1 MLQMAHIIITITI
14 NIIIIISMTIKNS
27 HPRKEKENLS
37 EEIFSATKGNRVNRN
52 LGQSDDWSPS
62 HYLADND
69 EEDGDA
75 SDLWLDPCFIIQ
87 TGATPTPQ
95 TAEHC
100 IADCSSLWIIHR
112 ASYLTRYNCY
122 SRSNCFICFWVEL
135 TDGSVAKWHHCHLFQ
150 KHHQAPWLLYTCV
163 HTYPITQVRVNYHW
177 KLI

>member
-1 MLQMAHIIITITI
+1 MLQMAHIIITITM
-14 NIIIIISMTIKNS
+14 NTIIIISMIINNFHLPPKEGK
-27 HPRKEKENLS
+27 RKLVWRN
-37 EEIFSATKGNRVNRN
+37 IFSDKGKSSQWKPGTKWW
-52 LGQSDDWSPS
+52 LEPS

-87 TGATPTPQ
+87 AGSTPTPQ

-150 KHHQAPWLLYTCV
+150 
-163 HTYPITQVRVNYHW
+163 
-177 KLI
+177 